1 MTHATHFSVCSL
13 QPCTFKLSIEPHVS
27 KWQKKKKKMLQY
39 RDQPRS
45 DGTFVLGPFMGR
57 PACLR
62 IGLSKGVIGACADS
76 GKVLIVPDVAAFPG
90 HISCDSASRAEM
102 CAPVYDAAGD
112 LVAVLDVDSTEIG
125 FFDERDADL
134 WGRIAREI
142 GESSAWPAVHPK

>member
-1 MTHATHFSVCSL
+1 
-13 QPCTFKLSIEPHVS
+13 
-27 KWQKKKKKMLQY
+27 
-39 RDQPRS
+39 
-45 DGTFVLGPFMGR
+45 MGR

-102 CAPVYDAAGD
+102 CAPVYNAAGD